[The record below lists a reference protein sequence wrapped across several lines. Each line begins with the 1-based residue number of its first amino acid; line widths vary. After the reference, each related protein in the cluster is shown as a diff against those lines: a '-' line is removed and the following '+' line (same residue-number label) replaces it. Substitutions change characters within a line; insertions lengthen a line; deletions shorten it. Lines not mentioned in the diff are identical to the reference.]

1 VIRAQVLS
9 VKTREFV
16 ESARA
21 VGSSPARLLLRHILP
36 NAISPLIV
44 EATFGIA
51 RAIVAE
57 AGLSFLGLGVAPPAA
72 SWGSMIGEGRHFL
85 FIAPHLVTAPGAA
98 ILLTVMAFNFVGDG
112 LRDAL
117 DVTTTTTPC

>member
-9 VKTREFV
+9 VKTREYV
-16 ESARA
+16 EAARA
-21 VGSSPARLLLRHILP
+21 VGSSPSRLLLRHILP
-36 NAISPLIV
+36 NAISPILV

-117 DVTTTTTPC
+117 DVRVETR

>member
-1 VIRAQVLS
+1 VIRAQVFS
-9 VKTREFV
+9 VKAREFV

-21 VGSSPARLLLRHILP
+21 VGGSPARLLLRHILP
-36 NAISPLIV
+36 NAISPILV

-98 ILLTVMAFNFVGDG
+98 ILLTVMAFNFLGDG

-117 DVTTTTTPC
+117 DVTTTTTP

>member
-1 VIRAQVLS
+1 M
-9 VKTREFV
+9 EYV

-21 VGSSPARLLLRHILP
+21 VGAPPSRLLLAHILP
-36 NAISPLIV
+36 NALSPILV

-57 AGLSFLGLGVAPPAA
+57 AGLSFLGWRGAARGLLGLDDRRREALPLRRAPP
-72 SWGSMIGEGRHFL
+72 GH
-85 FIAPHLVTAPGAA
+85 APGAA
-98 ILLTVMAFNFVGDG
+98 ILLTVMSFNFVGDG

-117 DVTTTTTPC
+117 DRRT

>member
-36 NAISPLIV
+36 NAISPILV

-57 AGLSFLGLGVAPPAA
+57 AGLSFLGLGVAAPAA

-98 ILLTVMAFNFVGDG
+98 ILLTVMAFNFLGDG

-117 DVTTTTTPC
+117 DPSQGGHS

>member
-1 VIRAQVLS
+1 MIRAQVLS

-21 VGSSPARLLLRHILP
+21 VGSSPSRLLLRHILP
-36 NAISPLIV
+36 NAISPILV

-117 DVTTTTTPC
+117 DVRGNTP